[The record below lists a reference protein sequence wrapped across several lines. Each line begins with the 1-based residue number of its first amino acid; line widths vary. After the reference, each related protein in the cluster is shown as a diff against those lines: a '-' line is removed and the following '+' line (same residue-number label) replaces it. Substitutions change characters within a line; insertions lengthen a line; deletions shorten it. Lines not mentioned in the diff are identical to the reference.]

1 MLLDVRC
8 PECNKLIG
16 KMKQNMFFKKKQ
28 KVNNSDFYP
37 YCSRCKKNIDL
48 VNNKLID
55 LK

>member
-16 KMKQNMFFKKKQ
+16 KMKQ

-48 VNNKLID
+48 ANNKLID